1 VFQGLLGGLDGDGTV
16 GLEETGE
23 REFTETMADHVF
35 GHIHGHE
42 VLAIVN
48 EEGVTDEVRSDH
60 GGTCPSLD
68 GSFLLGVVKLVHFFE
83 EGLLNEGA
91 FFE

>member
-1 VFQGLLGGLDGDGTV
+1 VLQGLLGGLDGHGTV

-35 GHIHGHE
+35 GDINGHE

-48 EEGVTDEVRSDH
+48 EEGVTDEVRGDH

-68 GSFLLGVVKLVHFFE
+68 GAFLLGIVKLVHLFE
-83 EGLLNEGA
+83 EGLLNEGT